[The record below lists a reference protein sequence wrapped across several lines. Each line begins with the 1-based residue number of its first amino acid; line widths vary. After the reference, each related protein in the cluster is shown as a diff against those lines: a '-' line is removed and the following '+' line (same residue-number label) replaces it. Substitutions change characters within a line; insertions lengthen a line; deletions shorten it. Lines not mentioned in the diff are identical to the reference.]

1 MRTLV
6 VYYSLEGNTKLV
18 ADAVT
23 RAIEAD
29 TVRLVPADQP
39 SASGAARYFWGGRA
53 AIMKKAP
60 KLEPLEFI
68 PEEYDLVFLGTPVWA
83 WTFAPPIRSFLRDHD
98 LSGKKV
104 ALFCCHG
111 GGPGK
116 AIEKLESA
124 VAGDVVSKMLF
135 RDPLSRD
142 TENQLKAAGEWADA
156 AVEKARS

>member
-1 MRTLV
+1 VKKLV

-18 ADAVT
+18 AEAV
-23 RAIEAD
+23 AEAAEAD
-29 TVRLVPADQP
+29 LIRLVPSEQP

-60 KLEPLEFI
+60 KLEPLEFT
-68 PEEYDLVFLGTPVWA
+68 PEDYDLVFLGTPVWA

-116 AIEKLESA
+116 AMEKLESA
-124 VAGDVVSKMLF
+124 VAGEVVSKMLF
-135 RDPLSRD
+135 RDPLNRD
-142 TENQLKAAGEWADA
+142 SNEQLKTAVEWAA
-156 AVEKARS
+156 AAAEQA

>member
-1 MRTLV
+1 MKTLV

-18 ADAVT
+18 ADAV
-23 RAIEAD
+23 ANALEAD

-124 VAGDVVSKMLF
+124 VSGEVVSKMLF